1 MYLALVLL
9 TKKKTPRI
17 FVQPPSTFPPQ
28 SHPCVRQ
35 AITYFSTST
44 GFLST
49 EQHGEM
55 ILAFPAPVS
64 SGTTTSRGNLTARR
78 SDNMNMTTSDLT
90 SQVTDENRSTTTQNI
105 IFGTFSVVLACATL
119 VVAVVQLWPVYR
131 HIMRRRRKF
140 SRDSRDAGLPLQIPG
155 PAETGKHRNPP
166 ATPSRIT
173 HDF

>member
-1 MYLALVLL
+1 MYICAAALDL
-9 TKKKTPRI
+9 PASIPSR
-17 FVQPPSTFPPQ
+17 VQ
-28 SHPCVRQ
+28 Q
-35 AITYFSTST
+35 AIASFHEH

-49 EQHGEM
+49 EQHSEM
-55 ILAFPAPVS
+55 ILAFPSPVP
-64 SGTTTSRGNLTARR
+64 SGIPTSKGNLTSR